1 MQNFLSILDLN
12 PDLLRKLIESAAR
25 LKRERVKGMK
35 APTAQALN
43 GRHVG
48 MLFEKPSLRTRV
60 TFTIGVRELG
70 GDIVE
75 IPADVMH
82 ADREPIHDVAR
93 NLERW
98 VDAVVIRTF
107 GQERL
112 HQLAEITPKL
122 HIINALSNEE
132 HPCQALA
139 DMQTL
144 FEKWGSVAGKRI
156 AFVGDG
162 NNVCTSIVHAA
173 MMLGMHMHVATPKG
187 FELPDEVVDQA
198 AEASEQGAGLT
209 EFTDPKAAVRDVDA
223 IYTDVWTS
231 MGQEVEYAERKKTF
245 KRYQVTETMMA
256 LAKPGA
262 LFMHCLPAHRGEEVS
277 DEVIESPISV
287 VFDQAENRLH
297 AQKAL
302 LVEMLA

>member
-1 MQNFLSILDLN
+1 MQNFLSILDLD
-12 PDLLRKLIESAAR
+12 PDRITKTLELAAK

-35 APTAQALN
+35 APTAHALN
-43 GRHVG
+43 GKHVG
-48 MLFEKPSLRTRV
+48 LLFEKPSLRTRV

-82 ADREPIHDVAR
+82 ADREPINDVAR

-107 GQERL
+107 GQDRL
-112 HQLAEITPKL
+112 HHITEITPKL
-122 HIINALSNEE
+122 HVINALSNEE

-144 FEKWGSVAGKRI
+144 KERWSSLDNRSI

-162 NNVCTSIVHAA
+162 NNVCTSLVHAA
-173 MMLGMHMHVATPKG
+173 MMLGMHVHVATPKG

-198 AEASEQGAGLT
+198 AEVSQKSAGLT

-231 MGQEVEYAERKKTF
+231 MGQEVDYAERKKVF
-245 KRYQVTETMMA
+245 KRYQVNEAMMA

-302 LVEMLA
+302 LIEMLT

>member
-1 MQNFLSILDLN
+1 VQNFLSILDL
-12 PDLLRKLIESAAR
+12 DHDRLAKLLASAAK

-35 APTAQALN
+35 APTWNALN
-43 GRHVG
+43 GKHVG

-82 ADREPIHDVAR
+82 ADREPINDVAR

-98 VDAVVIRTF
+98 VDALVIRTF

-144 FEKWGSVAGKRI
+144 HEKWNTVAGRRI

-162 NNVCTSIVHAA
+162 NNVCASLVHAA
-173 MMLGMHMHVATPKG
+173 MMLGAHVHVATPKG

-198 AEASEQGAGLT
+198 AEVSYKGAGLT

-223 IYTDVWTS
+223 VYTDVWTS
-231 MGQEVEYAERKKTF
+231 MGQEMEYAERKKTF
-245 KRYQVTETMMA
+245 KRYQVTESMMA

-302 LVEMLA
+302 LIEMLT